1 MIRSWPEG
9 RPIRLLGLTGGIA
22 TGKST
27 AARAFAREGAVVIDA
42 DRVARQVVEPGTEGL
57 EAVRAAF
64 GGGVIRADGS
74 LDREAL
80 GRIVFADAEARER
93 LNRILHP
100 RIQAE
105 VDRRVREA
113 VAADPKAL
121 VVYDVPLLFETNAE
135 NRFDL
140 VVVVYVPPELQLRRL
155 MLRDGLAEKEA
166 GQRLAA
172 QMSIDEKARRADV
185 VLDNRG
191 APEALEEAVAALVRR
206 IRAHN
211 ERFWG

>member
-1 MIRSWPEG
+1 M
-9 RPIRLLGLTGGIA
+9 RLVGLTGGIA

-27 AARAFAREGAVVIDA
+27 AARAFARAGAVVIDA
-42 DRVARQVVEPGTEGL
+42 DRVARQVVKPGTEGL

-64 GGGVIRADGS
+64 GDGVLRPDGS

-100 RIQAE
+100 RIQDE

-121 VVYDVPLLFETNAE
+121 VVYDVPLLFETKAKG
-135 NRFDL
+135 RFDL

-191 APEALEEAVAALVRR
+191 PPERLEEAVTALVGR

-211 ERFWG
+211 RRFWG

>member
-1 MIRSWPEG
+1 M
-9 RPIRLLGLTGGIA
+9 RLVGLTGGIA

-27 AARAFAREGAVVIDA
+27 AARAFARAGAVVIDA

-64 GGGVIRADGS
+64 GDGVVRPDGS

-121 VVYDVPLLFETNAE
+121 VVYDVPLLFETKAGG
-135 NRFDL
+135 RFDL

-172 QMSIDEKARRADV
+172 QMPIDEKARRADV

-191 APEALEEAVAALVRR
+191 PPERLEEAVAALVGR

-211 ERFWG
+211 RRFWG

>member
-1 MIRSWPEG
+1 M
-9 RPIRLLGLTGGIA
+9 RLVGLTGGIA

-27 AARAFAREGAVVIDA
+27 AARAFARAGAVVIDA

-64 GGGVIRADGS
+64 GDGVLRPDGS

-121 VVYDVPLLFETNAE
+121 VVYDVPLLFETKAE
-135 NRFDL
+135 GRFDL

-191 APEALEEAVAALVRR
+191 PPERLEEAVTALVRR

-211 ERFWG
+211 RRFWG